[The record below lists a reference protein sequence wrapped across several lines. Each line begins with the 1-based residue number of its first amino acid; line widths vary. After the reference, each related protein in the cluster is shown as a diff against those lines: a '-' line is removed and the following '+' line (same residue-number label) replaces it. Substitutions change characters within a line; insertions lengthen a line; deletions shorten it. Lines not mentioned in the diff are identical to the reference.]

1 MQDEESF
8 EDPLEL
14 NGKKPTTI
22 WDAILSINDLIKAL
36 GLEILRSERE
46 TSVGKINCLMALFI
60 LMIFLLQALRTVFDV
75 TIYTFLFLFITFIVV
90 SVMMSN
96 RSLRSKGAGELREE
110 F

>member
-22 WDAILSINDLIKAL
+22 RDVILSINDLIKTL

-46 TSVGKINCLMALFI
+46 TSVGKINCFIALFI
-60 LMIFLLQALRTVFDV
+60 LLIFLFQSLRTVFDV
-75 TIYTFLFLFITFIVV
+75 TIYTFLFLFVAFIVF
-90 SVMMSN
+90 SVLMAN
-96 RSLRSKGAGELREE
+96 TSLRSKGVDELREK

>member
-14 NGKKPTTI
+14 NGKKPTTP
-22 WDAILSINDLIKAL
+22 WDIIPSITDLIKTL

-46 TSVGKINCLMALFI
+46 TSVGKINCLMAIFI
-60 LMIFLLQALRTVFDV
+60 LVIFILQASRTVFDV
-75 TIYTFLFLFITFIVV
+75 TIYMFLFLFVTFIVV

-96 RSLRSKGAGELREE
+96 RSLRLKEGEELKEE